1 MTAGRT
7 TGASTSGGPRPVS
20 GLTHT
25 VCSNLSLEPRASGGK
40 TVNGYVLVHMHSLGM
55 LAQVVES
62 GEAPGA
68 VALERPFTSVL
79 SICRS
84 TTVVLALGR
93 RRRGG

>member
-7 TGASTSGGPRPVS
+7 TSASTRRGPRPIS
-20 GLTHT
+20 GLAHA
-25 VCSNLSLEPRASGGK
+25 VCSNLSLKPRAGGSK
-40 TVNGYVLVHMHSLGM
+40 TVDGNVLVHMHSLGM

-68 VALERPFTSVL
+68 VALEGSFTSVF

-84 TTVVLALGR
+84 TTIILALER
-93 RRRGG
+93 RRRGR